1 VDLHCIYQGK
11 PVILSLDTETAE
23 LLLINS
29 EGEVFFT
36 SEVDDA
42 DKWEID
48 IEELR
53 IYFSKWYVSIDESL
67 LDPNGF
73 IVASERFLSLAKKLA
88 AQNSSRV
95 RRQPRQA
102 KSFTSMQIGIDGIG
116 KSNKVIKYGSMI
128 HSVNLFVL
136 VVALV
141 LIAIRL
147 GINIDGLSG
156 GEYDNGALIGGEVV
170 NAIISAMWPI
180 LGYVILEF
188 IVQLG
193 VVQAMRGLL
202 EFEKATERD
211 S

>member
-1 VDLHCIYQGK
+1 MDLHCIYQGK
-11 PVILSLDTETAE
+11 PVSLGLDTETAE
-23 LLLINS
+23 LLLINA

-102 KSFTSMQIGIDGIG
+102 KSFTSTQIGIDGIG

-128 HSVNLFVL
+128 HSVNIFVL

-141 LIAIRL
+141 LIAVRL
-147 GINIDGLSG
+147 AINIDGLSG
-156 GEYDNGALIGGEVV
+156 GEYDNGGLIGGEVV
-170 NAIISAMWPI
+170 SAIISAIWPI
-180 LGYVILEF
+180 LGFVILEF

-202 EFEKATERD
+202 EFEKAAERD

>member
-1 VDLHCIYQGK
+1 MELKCIYQGK
-11 PVILSLDTETAE
+11 PVSLGLDTETAE
-23 LLLINS
+23 LLLINA

-36 SEVDDA
+36 SKVDDA

-48 IEELR
+48 TEELR
-53 IYFSKWYVSIDESL
+53 IYFSKWYVSIDESF

-73 IVASERFLSLAKKLA
+73 IVAAERFLGLAKKVS
-88 AQNSSRV
+88 AQNSSQV

-102 KSFTSMQIGIDGIG
+102 KSFTSTQIGIDGID
-116 KSNKVIKYGSMI
+116 KSNRVIKYGSLI
-128 HSVNLFVL
+128 HSVNIFVL

-147 GINIDGLSG
+147 AINIDGLSA
-156 GEYDNGALIGGEVV
+156 GEYDTGGLIGGEVV
-170 NAIISAMWPI
+170 SAIISAIWPI
-180 LGYVILEF
+180 LGFVILEF

-193 VVQAMRGLL
+193 VVLAMRGLL
-202 EFEKATERD
+202 EFEKAAEHQ

>member
-1 VDLHCIYQGK
+1 
-11 PVILSLDTETAE
+11 
-23 LLLINS
+23 
-29 EGEVFFT
+29 
-36 SEVDDA
+36 
-42 DKWEID
+42 
-48 IEELR
+48 
-53 IYFSKWYVSIDESL
+53 
-67 LDPNGF
+67 
-73 IVASERFLSLAKKLA
+73 
-88 AQNSSRV
+88 
-95 RRQPRQA
+95 
-102 KSFTSMQIGIDGIG
+102 
-116 KSNKVIKYGSMI
+116 MI
-128 HSVNLFVL
+128 HSVNIFVL

>member
-1 VDLHCIYQGK
+1 MELKCIYQGK
-11 PVILSLDTETAE
+11 PVSLGLDTETAE
-23 LLLINS
+23 LLLINA

-48 IEELR
+48 TEELR
-53 IYFSKWYVSIDESL
+53 IYFSKWYVSIDESF

-95 RRQPRQA
+95 RGQSRQA
-102 KSFTSMQIGIDGIG
+102 KSFTLTQIGIDGIG

-128 HSVNLFVL
+128 HSVNIFVL
-136 VVALV
+136 VVALA

-147 GINIDGLSG
+147 GLNINSISED
-156 GEYDNGALIGGEVV
+156 EYDKGQFVAGEAV

-180 LGYVILEF
+180 LGFVILEF

-202 EFEKATERD
+202 EFEKAAERQ

>member
-1 VDLHCIYQGK
+1 MDLHCIYQGK
-11 PVILSLDTETAE
+11 RVILGLDTETAE
-23 LLLINS
+23 LLLINA

-48 IEELR
+48 TEELR
-53 IYFSKWYVSIDESL
+53 IYFSKWYVTNDDAILSAK
-67 LDPNGF
+67 GF
-73 IVASERFLSLAKKLA
+73 ILAAEKFLSLAKKVA

-95 RRQPRQA
+95 RGQSGQA
-102 KSFTSMQIGIDGIG
+102 KSFTSTQIGIDGIG

-128 HSVNLFVL
+128 HSVNIFVL

-141 LIAIRL
+141 LIAVRL
-147 GINIDGLSG
+147 AINIDGLSG

-170 NAIISAMWPI
+170 NAIISAIWPI
-180 LGYVILEF
+180 LVYVILEF
-188 IVQLG
+188 IAQLG
-193 VVQAMRGLL
+193 VVIAMRGLL
-202 EFEKATERD
+202 EFEKAAERD

>member
-1 VDLHCIYQGK
+1 MELKCIYQGK
-11 PVILSLDTETAE
+11 PVSLGLDTETAE
-23 LLLINS
+23 LLLINV

-48 IEELR
+48 TEELR
-53 IYFSKWYVSIDESL
+53 IYFSKWYVSIDESF

-88 AQNSSRV
+88 AQNSSRF
-95 RRQPRQA
+95 RGQSRQV
-102 KSFTSMQIGIDGIG
+102 KSFTSTQIGIDGIG

-128 HSVNLFVL
+128 HSVNMIVL
-136 VVALV
+136 VVALA

-147 GINIDGLSG
+147 GLNINSISEDADDKGQSV
-156 GEYDNGALIGGEVV
+156 GGEVV

-202 EFEKATERD
+202 EFEKATERQ

>member
-1 VDLHCIYQGK
+1 MELKCIYQGK
-11 PVILSLDTETAE
+11 PVSLGLDTETAE
-23 LLLINS
+23 LLLINAA
-29 EGEVFFT
+29 GEVFFT

-48 IEELR
+48 TEELR
-53 IYFSKWYVSIDESL
+53 IYFSKWYVSIDESF

-73 IVASERFLSLAKKLA
+73 IVAAERFLGLAKKVS
-88 AQNSSRV
+88 AQNSSQV

-102 KSFTSMQIGIDGIG
+102 KSFTSTQIGIDGID
-116 KSNKVIKYGSMI
+116 KSNRVIKYGSLI
-128 HSVNLFVL
+128 HSVNIFVL

-147 GINIDGLSG
+147 AINIDGLSA
-156 GEYDNGALIGGEVV
+156 GEYDTGGLIGGEVV
-170 NAIISAMWPI
+170 SAIISAIWPI
-180 LGYVILEF
+180 LGFVILEF

-193 VVQAMRGLL
+193 VVLAMRGLL
-202 EFEKATERD
+202 EFEKAAEHQ

>member
-1 VDLHCIYQGK
+1 MELKCIYQGR
-11 PVILSLDTETAE
+11 PVSLGLDTETAE
-23 LLLINS
+23 LLLINA

-102 KSFTSMQIGIDGIG
+102 KSFTLTQIGIDGIG

-128 HSVNLFVL
+128 HSVNMFVL
-136 VVALV
+136 VVALA

-147 GINIDGLSG
+147 GLNINSIPEDV
-156 GEYDNGALIGGEVV
+156 YDKGQLVGGEVV

-202 EFEKATERD
+202 EFEKAAEHQ